1 MTNAKKSTSK
11 GRTHAAPTARTEKK
25 APNRR
30 APARRA
36 HDSAATREALIVG
49 ATDLFAEHGFDGVS
63 VDQIAAKSG
72 INKALINYHF
82 GGKAGL
88 YAEILHD
95 VFGSMSDGLLAIRES
110 KAPPEE
116 RLRAVIREIGRMV
129 AAHPGLPKM
138 LIREVL
144 SGGEHL
150 DDSTL
155 PHFLGLFG
163 TIRLVVEEGTEAGTF
178 RRVNPLATHIGLI
191 GSLMFFFSTER
202 FRKAKIASLPVG
214 TDMPLADDY
223 LSHIEELMV
232 RGLAAEPRRARTRR

>member
-1 MTNAKKSTSK
+1 M
-11 GRTHAAPTARTEKK
+11 
-25 APNRR
+25 
-30 APARRA
+30 
-36 HDSAATREALIVG
+36 HDSAATREALVLA

-63 VDQIAAKSG
+63 VDQIAARSG
-72 INKALINYHF
+72 VNKALINYHF

-88 YAEILHD
+88 YAEILHL
-95 VFGSMSDGLLAIRES
+95 VFGSMSDGLRAIRES
-110 KAPPEE
+110 NAPPDA
-116 RLRAVIREIGRMV
+116 RLREVIREIGRMV
-129 AAHPGLPKM
+129 VAHPGLPQM
-138 LIREVL
+138 ILREVL
-144 SGGEHL
+144 SGGEHI

-163 TIRLVVEEGTEAGTF
+163 TVRSIVEAGMDSGDF
-178 RRVNPLATHIGLI
+178 RRVNPFATHLGLV

-223 LSHIEELMV
+223 LSHVEELMV

>member
-1 MTNAKKSTSK
+1 MMNTKTPKSK
-11 GRTHAAPTARTEKK
+11 GRASSAPAARTKG
-25 APNRR
+25 R
-30 APARRA
+30 APKRRSPVRRV
-36 HDSAATREALIVG
+36 HDSAATREALVLA

-63 VDQIAAKSG
+63 VDQIAAGSG
-72 INKALINYHF
+72 VNKALINYHF

-88 YAEILHD
+88 YAEILHI
-95 VFGSMSDGLLAIRES
+95 VFGSMSDGLRAIRES
-110 KAPPEE
+110 DALPDE

-163 TIRLVVEEGTEAGTF
+163 TIRTVVEDGTEAGTF